1 MILVAALETWLTP
14 LWILGLGAAL
24 GLLLLA
30 ATVGIIA
37 LCGRHAREVAFDT
50 LRNGIMLPT
59 VVVACVLTCVCVL
72 GLARVDFEP
81 LLTSLSRL
89 ASSGETTMDFEIP
102 AKADRE
108 SIDIAFRGPELR
120 RIEIFSDVDVVIE
133 TNTEANDLQPTI
145 LRLTADEPVSWQR
158 GSKKAILFRDDVA
171 QMSVTNPEEQPARLT
186 VTLELGA
193 EHHEVSVV
201 PWVAGVVP
209 VVFLLCFGLRMG
221 FPKTAA
227 IALTTGKEA
236 VSQPLFLIV
245 IAVGAFAILAFIYIP
260 YFSFGQDI
268 RVLKYGGMT
277 LIKVLSIILAMWTAS
292 VAVADEI
299 EGRTALTLMS
309 KPISRREFIMGKFL
323 GIVGPVFLVF
333 LILGVIFLATV
344 SYKVVY
350 DARESAKAEP
360 FWQLCN
366 AEMIQT
372 VPGLVLAFFE
382 AIILTA
388 ISIAISTR
396 LGMLPNLII
405 IASIYVLGHLMPPL
419 VQSSMGTFPVVSFLG
434 QLIATILPV
443 LDHFDVQAAVSG
455 SKAVPWDYVGYNVAY
470 AVLYCGV
477 AMLVALVL
485 FEDRDVA

>member
-1 MILVAALETWLTP
+1 M
-14 LWILGLGAAL
+14 
-24 GLLLLA
+24 
-30 ATVGIIA
+30 
-37 LCGRHAREVAFDT
+37 
-50 LRNGIMLPT
+50 
-59 VVVACVLTCVCVL
+59 
-72 GLARVDFEP
+72 
-81 LLTSLSRL
+81 
-89 ASSGETTMDFEIP
+89 
-102 AKADRE
+102 
-108 SIDIAFRGPELR
+108 
-120 RIEIFSDVDVVIE
+120 
-133 TNTEANDLQPTI
+133 
-145 LRLTADEPVSWQR
+145 
-158 GSKKAILFRDDVA
+158 
-171 QMSVTNPEEQPARLT
+171 
-186 VTLELGA
+186 
-193 EHHEVSVV
+193 
-201 PWVAGVVP
+201 
-209 VVFLLCFGLRMG
+209 
-221 FPKTAA
+221 AA

-236 VSQPLFLIV
+236 VSQPLFMMV
-245 IAVGAFAILAFIYIP
+245 VAVGAFALIAFIYIP

-268 RVLKYGGMT
+268 RMLRDGGMT

-299 EGRTALTLMS
+299 EGRTALTLLS

-350 DARESAKAEP
+350 DARESAKTEP
-360 FWQLCN
+360 LWQLCN
-366 AEMIQT
+366 IEMIRT

-382 AIILTA
+382 AIILAA

-419 VQSSMGTFPVVSFLG
+419 VQSSIGAYPVVSFMG

-443 LDHFDVQAAVSG
+443 LDHFDVQAIAG
-455 SKAVPWDYVGYNVAY
+455 GNQVPWQYVGLLFCYTT
-470 AVLYCGV
+470 LYCAI